1 MKLHCVLHI
10 DTCRTVQIRGILN
23 LTYSIRQESRSSY
36 MRKNDVNTENLM
48 LQLQKFLEEHEDEMI
63 DEQSIDRLQEQFM
76 TEHAAMLEPASTEPE
91 TAYDYLE
98 LAQEARSKKQRMAYL
113 NKAVEVE
120 PDNVDAQLEL
130 LLNTHENKP
139 AAQLPELKKL
149 LEAEEAKLKK
159 IGVFQESMGDFWLD
173 IETRP
178 YMRVYHT
185 YFETLLACGM
195 LRQAIHAGERMLEL
209 CENDNLGVRYQL
221 MHLYVQMEDEM
232 HALALHKRYN
242 SYEETQML
250 LPLTVLYYKL
260 NQFDK
265 AGAYLN
271 RLASVNKDTKKFL
284 RLAVKKDMH
293 AMLAEQDWYGYQ
305 PMTIQELV
313 EEFLNSMYLF
323 RSVPFFFEWAQQYL
337 RAQTAAKRKKPK

>member
-1 MKLHCVLHI
+1 MK
-10 DTCRTVQIRGILN
+10 
-23 LTYSIRQESRSSY
+23 QESGDSY
-36 MRKNDVNTENLM
+36 MSRNGISTEKLM
-48 LQLQKFLEEHEDEMI
+48 LELQKFLEEHADEI
-63 DEQSIDRLQEQFM
+63 VDERSLDRLQEQFM
-76 TEHAAMLEPASTEPE
+76 SEHAAMLGPENEEPE

-98 LAQEARSKKQRMAYL
+98 LAQEARSQKQRIAYL
-113 NKAVEVE
+113 NKAVELE

-130 LLNTHENKP
+130 LLNTHEDKP
-139 AAQLPELKKL
+139 TAQLPELKKL
-149 LEAEEAKLKK
+149 LETAEVELKK
-159 IGVFQESMGDFWLD
+159 NGCFEESMGDFWLD

-185 YFETLLACGM
+185 YFEALIACGM

-209 CENDNLGVRYQL
+209 CEGDNLGVRYQL

-232 HALALHKRYN
+232 HALALHKKYD

-250 LPLTVLYYKL
+250 MPLAVLYYKL
-260 NQFDK
+260 NQSDK

-271 RLASVNKDTKKFL
+271 RLAAVNKDTKKFL
-284 RLAVKKDMH
+284 RLAVKKDMN
-293 AMLAEQDWYGYQ
+293 AMLAEREWYGYQ

-323 RSVPFFFEWAQQYL
+323 RNVPFFFEWAQQYL
-337 RAQTAAKRKKPK
+337 RAQTAAKRKKSK